1 MLFFVGDRVPILK
14 KPKLVPES
22 PFVSGQC
29 VSQSSGRA
37 VILALGKQRYMV
49 PRDKFLAVALGE
61 DVSCIFFEVPGN
73 EPEIEILSPH
83 KGGAA
88 S

>member
-1 MLFFVGDRVPILK
+1 MLFFVGDHVPILK
-14 KPKLVPES
+14 KTKLVPETLV
-22 PFVSGQC
+22 VSG
-29 VSQSSGRA
+29 SAYLSPSGRA
-37 VILALGKQRYMV
+37 VILAMGKQRYMV